1 MLVSGDLYEE
11 QDILNWLLT
20 QKDPSGDV
28 IDEVEGESLLKT
40 IQEAESLAVYFCEY
54 NILHF
59 SSLSFY
65 NYPYQVDLVVVKLT
79 VA

>member
-28 IDEVEGESLLKT
+28 IDEVEGDGLLKT

-54 NILHF
+54 CIFLFCIYHFNLIILPL
-59 SSLSFY
+59 LS
-65 NYPYQVDLVVVKLT
+65 
-79 VA
+79 

>member
-28 IDEVEGESLLKT
+28 IDEVEGDGLLKT

-54 NILHF
+54 RIFAFLIILI
-59 SSLSFY
+59 
-65 NYPYQVDLVVVKLT
+65 
-79 VA
+79 